1 MYIIVSVGLYKR
13 EKNGRH
19 AHLKLQ
25 LQLLVYDWLIDFELH
40 FQPLFPFNAHS
51 SLGP

>member
-25 LQLLVYDWLIDFELH
+25 LQLLVYDWFRITLS
-40 FQPLFPFNAHS
+40 AAVS
-51 SLGP
+51 V